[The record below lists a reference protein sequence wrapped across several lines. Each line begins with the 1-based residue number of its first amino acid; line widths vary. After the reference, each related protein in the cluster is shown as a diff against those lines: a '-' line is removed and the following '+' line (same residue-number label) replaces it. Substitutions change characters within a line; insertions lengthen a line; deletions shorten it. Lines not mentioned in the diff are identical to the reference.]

1 MALSVAGELLS
12 SPADMGRSGGVANG
26 FEAALRLPLDF
37 EVPTVC
43 GNSVSPVD
51 DGDPGLPWFDGT
63 RRLRAGDL
71 SGEPSIDGA
80 GEGIGL
86 GGLPG
91 ARGDSSSSLE
101 LLLLAAAT
109 DSVLNSGDAEILP
122 GLFSTILS
130 CSSSLVPRS
139 QPYLSL

>member
-1 MALSVAGELLS
+1 
-12 SPADMGRSGGVANG
+12 
-26 FEAALRLPLDF
+26 
-37 EVPTVC
+37 VPTVC

-51 DGDPGLPWFDGT
+51 DGDPGLPRFDGT

-80 GEGIGL
+80 GEGIG
-86 GGLPG
+86 
-91 ARGDSSSSLE
+91 DSSSSLG

-122 GLFSTILS
+122 GLFSTLLS